1 MPRNVTITLA
11 NGTKHTY
18 RNVPDNVTPDQI
30 EQRAAK
36 DFPRVRV
43 TDISGGRTAP
53 ASKPAPKQE
62 TPGRLRSF
70 GEGLLQG
77 FENVVSLPGDLLTS
91 GLAALGETRA
101 KEIVKH
107 SPQEARAR
115 EARLAPYAQGRPNY
129 FTAGKIVGETLTS
142 APIVSAGGGLIAG
155 AGGRLA
161 ATAPRAARVVQN
173 VGRAV
178 QSGGIGAGRTAKATA
193 AMPRLA
199 RAAELGQ
206 RMAGGAIAG
215 AGGAALTRQDVGE
228 GAAFGAGLPVVASV
242 LRRVAGK
249 AVDLTK
255 LPRQKAAQIIRE
267 SLGTNEDAARAA
279 FAQLSPDDQRLARQV
294 LVDAGVEPRVFM
306 GLGADVERQLPDEV
320 GLVLERQAQERMA
333 RLAEAAGGDT
343 MEQVRAAA
351 RGGRKSVTK
360 AMEPVREEMY
370 RRAGYANEFV
380 PVNLAQAA
388 NLEDLAAEQGARARR
403 FAQGAIRGE
412 TALGQMD
419 DLGDIFNPEAVVRQR
434 GVVGAMT
441 KRGEK
446 AAKTAIAARERAR
459 DIYDEVDAL
468 AAEGIQPLRAADL
481 IAPLRAKL
489 ADPEIAVDTL
499 ESNTIRGV
507 VRKLEAAT
515 DQNGMLNP
523 RALGK
528 IMRSGIGDLVE
539 MWSKKVSS
547 GAAPTSGTV
556 QRGQSLGLE
565 MRDMIK
571 DALRQSGAGDLVD
584 EFFKRSEEGYAA
596 VNRGELAGEALRLYK
611 QDPSTAAEF
620 RALVGGDR
628 PKVVGKIMGGG
639 PESESFAGA
648 FASDPNRLA
657 ALQQSAREMETLNRM
672 AELGREGGY
681 AASELAYRE
690 RPSILTRGLTGM
702 TLFPSAPARI
712 AAQGAEMATSAY
724 LAPRVQKE
732 LAEGFLTGQNA
743 MALMNQFPTSLE
755 LSEAVSKMSPQTRNA
770 LAQFLRNYTMSP
782 SPAGPTE

>member
-11 NGTKHTY
+11 NGAKHTY

-43 TDISGGRTAP
+43 TDISGGRKAP
-53 ASKPAPKQE
+53 TPKTKQE
-62 TPGRLRSF
+62 APGRLRSF

-91 GLAALGETRA
+91 GLAALGETRS
-101 KEIVKH
+101 KEIVKRR
-107 SPQEARAR
+107 PQEAQAR
-115 EARLAPYAQGRPNY
+115 ENRLAPYAQGRPNY
-129 FTAGKIVGETLTS
+129 FTAGKVIGETLTS

-161 ATAPRAARVVQN
+161 ATAPRAGRIVQN

-178 QSGGIGAGRTAKATA
+178 QSGGMGAGRTAKATA
-193 AMPRLA
+193 GMTKTA
-199 RAAELGQ
+199 RAAQLGQ

-215 AGGAALTRQDVGE
+215 AGGAALTRQDVSE

-267 SLGTNEDAARAA
+267 SLGANEDAARAA

-294 LVDAGVEPRVFM
+294 LVDAGIEPRVFM
-306 GLGADVERQLPDEV
+306 GLGANVERQLPDEV

-419 DLGDIFNPEAVVRQR
+419 DLGDIFNPEAVVRQ
-434 GVVGAMT
+434 
-441 KRGEK
+441 RGEK

-657 ALQQSAREMETLNRM
+657 ALQQTAREMETLNRM

-732 LAEGFLTGQNA
+732 LAKGFLSGQNA
-743 MALMNQFPTSLE
+743 MALMNQYPTSLE

-770 LAQFLRNYTMSP
+770 LVQFLRNYTATP
-782 SPAGPTE
+782 STTNQ

>member
-43 TDISGGRTAP
+43 TDISGGRKA
-53 ASKPAPKQE
+53 PAPKPKQE
-62 TPGRLRSF
+62 APGRLRSF
-70 GEGLLQG
+70 GEGLLHG

-101 KEIVKH
+101 KETVKRR
-107 SPQEARAR
+107 PQEARAR

-161 ATAPRAARVVQN
+161 ATAPRAGRVVQN

-193 AMPRLA
+193 AMPKLA

-267 SLGTNEDAARAA
+267 SLGANEDAARAA

-320 GLVLERQAQERMA
+320 GLVLQRQAQERGA
-333 RLAEAAGGDT
+333 RLAGAAGGVT
-343 MEQVRAAA
+343 GTERRAAA
-351 RGGRKSVTK
+351 EVARQGVSTATGPLRDEALARANVAGSV
-360 AMEPVREEMY
+360 
-370 RRAGYANEFV
+370 V
-380 PVNLAQAA
+380 P
-388 NLEDLAAEQGARARR
+388 AAEQLASMARQQADEQSGLARR
-403 FAQGAIRGE
+403 MVFGAERAE

-419 DLGDIFNPEAVVRQR
+419 DLGDAFDPEAVIRQR
-434 GVVGAMT
+434 GLAGTMAQ
-441 KRGEK
+441 RGEQ
-446 AAKTAIAARERAR
+446 AAQRAIGLRQQAR
-459 DIYDEVDAL
+459 DMEDVVADL
-468 AAEGIQPLRAADL
+468 AAQGMQPLQVAPIVGQLRGMAASPATRADKLQRTTLVRLATDLEKLADENGVIDARDL
-481 IAPLRAKL
+481 YQIRKTGINDIVDRLLAGRQPTSGTKERTASLLTGVRQMIDDAIEGSGGTEWKDYLTRTRQGFETVNRQELASKGAQLAQENPSEFIALMRGDRPKIVEDIMGPGTKQYDIHGMAL
-489 ADPEIAVDTL
+489 ADPE
-499 ESNTIRGV
+499 RY
-507 VRKLEAAT
+507 K
-515 DQNGMLNP
+515 
-523 RALGK
+523 ALQK
-528 IMRSGIGDLVE
+528 S
-539 MWSKKVSS
+539 
-547 GAAPTSGTV
+547 
-556 QRGQSLGLE
+556 
-565 MRDMIK
+565 
-571 DALRQSGAGDLVD
+571 
-584 EFFKRSEEGYAA
+584 
-596 VNRGELAGEALRLYK
+596 
-611 QDPSTAAEF
+611 AAE
-620 RALVGGDR
+620 L
-628 PKVVGKIMGGG
+628 
-639 PESESFAGA
+639 
-648 FASDPNRLA
+648 
-657 ALQQSAREMETLNRM
+657 ETLNRM

-743 MALMNQFPTSLE
+743 MALMNQFPSSLE

>member
-62 TPGRLRSF
+62 APGRLRSF

-91 GLAALGETRA
+91 GLAALGETRS
-101 KEIVKH
+101 KEIVKRR
-107 SPQEARAR
+107 PQEARAR

-161 ATAPRAARVVQN
+161 ATAPRAGRVVQN

-193 AMPRLA
+193 AMPKLA

-267 SLGTNEDAARAA
+267 SLGANEDAARAA

-294 LVDAGVEPRVFM
+294 LADAGVEPRVFM

-320 GLVLERQAQERMA
+320 GLVLQRQAQERGA
-333 RLAEAAGGDT
+333 RLAGAAGGVT
-343 MEQVRAAA
+343 GTERRAAA
-351 RGGRKSVTK
+351 EVARQGVSTATGPLRDEALARANVAGSVVPTAEQLASMARQQADDITASGIVPRMRGLETRSREQIDAVFQNPDFFT
-360 AMEPVREEMY
+360 ESRPVV
-370 RRAGYANEFV
+370 RAGEIAEGAGQRADDAIA
-380 PVNLAQAA
+380 AQLRLRDTARDMEDVVA
-388 NLEDLAAEQGARARR
+388 DLAAQGMQPLQVAPIVGQLRGMAAAPATRADKLQRTTLVRLATDLEKLADENGVIDARDLY
-403 FAQGAIRGE
+403 QIRKTGINDIVDRLLAGRQPTSGTKE
-412 TALGQMD
+412 RTASLLTG
-419 DLGDIFNPEAVVRQR
+419 VRQMIDDAIEGSGGTEWKDYLTRTRQGFETVNRQELASKGAQLAQENPSEFIALMR
-434 GVVGAMT
+434 GDRPKIVEDIMGPGT
-441 KRGEK
+441 KQY
-446 AAKTAIAARERAR
+446 
-459 DIYDEVDAL
+459 DIHGMA
-468 AAEGIQPLRAADL
+468 
-481 IAPLRAKL
+481 L
-489 ADPEIAVDTL
+489 ADPE
-499 ESNTIRGV
+499 RY
-507 VRKLEAAT
+507 K
-515 DQNGMLNP
+515 
-523 RALGK
+523 ALQK
-528 IMRSGIGDLVE
+528 S
-539 MWSKKVSS
+539 
-547 GAAPTSGTV
+547 
-556 QRGQSLGLE
+556 
-565 MRDMIK
+565 
-571 DALRQSGAGDLVD
+571 
-584 EFFKRSEEGYAA
+584 
-596 VNRGELAGEALRLYK
+596 
-611 QDPSTAAEF
+611 AAE
-620 RALVGGDR
+620 L
-628 PKVVGKIMGGG
+628 
-639 PESESFAGA
+639 
-648 FASDPNRLA
+648 
-657 ALQQSAREMETLNRM
+657 ETLNRM

-681 AASELAYRE
+681 VASELAYRE

-732 LAEGFLTGQNA
+732 LAKGFLTGQNA
-743 MALMNQFPTSLE
+743 MALINQYPTSLE